1 MRVLVTGRYVDDV
14 KTPLSKLAGVE
25 LVEDSPDLV
34 LTHGGD
40 GALLGAERDF
50 PGVPKLPLRDA
61 RTAPLCPDHASFEKR
76 VEAFLSGD
84 LPETRLMKLG
94 GFCGSGMLKGIND
107 VFIHN
112 VDRVGALRYV
122 VLIDGA
128 PYGHEIIGDGVGV
141 STVHGSTAY
150 YRSITHS
157 IFKIGIGLAFSNSTE
172 VTNHLVL
179 PEDSVVEVR
188 LTRGP
193 GVLVADN
200 SPDGIQLKTG
210 ESARIEKIEEFALI
224 YGLDEFMCPECG
236 KLRHSKS
243 GVSGFRSI

>member
-1 MRVLVTGRYVDDV
+1 MKVLFTGRCVDVVKKSILKFDDV
-14 KTPLSKLAGVE
+14 Q
-25 LVEDSPDLV
+25 LVDDSPDIV

-50 PGVPKLPLRDA
+50 PGIPKLPFRDT
-61 RTAPLCPDHASFEKR
+61 RTAPLCPEHVSIERRFDDYM
-76 VEAFLSGD
+76 SGK
-84 LPETRLMKLG
+84 LKETRLMKLG
-94 GFCGSGMLKGIND
+94 GVIGGKTLKGIND

-112 VDRVGALRYV
+112 VDRVGALRYI
-122 VLIDGA
+122 VLIDGI

-172 VTNHLVL
+172 ATNHLVL
-179 PEDSVVEVR
+179 PEESVVEIR

-193 GVLVADN
+193 GILVADN
-200 SPDGIQLKTG
+200 TPNGIQLEEG
-210 ESARIEKIEEFALI
+210 EFVKIAKIEETASI
-224 YGLDEFMCPECG
+224 YGLSGFMCPECR
-236 KLRHSKS
+236 KLRHAKS
-243 GVSGFRSI
+243 QVR